1 MLLVVIRQ
9 WLPLPVEM
17 LDDPVIAGGGMLVD
31 DPFDNMQGAV
41 EPARVLGD
49 IGQGEERLG
58 GVHVAVGA
66 AIGLLAAPVAVE
78 GLAHRALLLAPEVRF
93 DDPDRLRQ
101 QGFGAG
107 ARGHHRGTRRQGD
120 EGMQVGGLAAVTVG
134 MPGGGEPAA
143 VFAVAQRAVEGGNA
157 VVHQRG
163 VTGNALD
170 MGHGETVGHPCGVHG
185 AGPGTAR
192 QAPALV
198 QVAEAFGQPGRAGE
212 PQQALAFGGQPVMMG
227 RSVQPA
233 AERQGNRVHGG
244 PVVVLIRDLSLN
256 NGFARAGNEGHR
268 KCHQTVTITLIL

>member
-1 MLLVVIRQ
+1 ML
-9 WLPLPVEM
+9 M
-17 LDDPVIAGGGMLVD
+17 DDPL
-31 DPFDNMQGAV
+31 DNVQGTV

-49 IGQGEERLG
+49 IGQGEERLS

-78 GLAHRALLLAPEVRF
+78 GLAHRALLLAPEMRF
-93 DDPDRLRQ
+93 DDPDRLHQ

-107 ARGHHRGTRRQGD
+107 ACGHHRGTRRQGD
-120 EGMQVGGLAAVTVG
+120 EGMQVGGLATVAVALSG
-134 MPGGGEPAA
+134 AGEPAA
-143 VFAVAQRAVEGGNA
+143 VLAIAQRTVERGDA

-170 MGHGETVGHPCGVHG
+170 MGHGETVGHARGVHG
-185 AGPGTAR
+185 AGPGIAR

-198 QVAEAFGQPGRAGE
+198 QVAEAFGQPCRAGE
-212 PQQALAFGGQPVMMG
+212 PQQALAFGGEPLMMG

-233 AERQGNRVHGG
+233 AERQWNSVHGE
-244 PVVVLIRDLSLN
+244 PVVVLIRALSLN

-268 KCHQTVTITLIL
+268 KCHQAVTKPL